1 MNTYRAQQVWEAFK
15 GELIDNGLKD
25 SEDVR
30 QGLSSAI
37 REVADRL
44 CTDVGE
50 MECFIE
56 VVRQIADE
64 IDEIEELVNRRA
76 ESRKSL
82 DAIISLEDD
91 NCDYFDDYGETT
103 RE

>member
-1 MNTYRAQQVWEAFK
+1 MTTYRAEQVWKAFK

-37 REVADRL
+37 REVANRL

-50 MECFIE
+50 MECYID

-64 IDEIEELVNRRA
+64 LEEL
-76 ESRKSL
+76 K
-82 DAIISLEDD
+82 
-91 NCDYFDDYGETT
+91 
-103 RE
+103 

>member
-1 MNTYRAQQVWEAFK
+1 MIETDISRVLIEGDYATIMGVKYKRVEAPKSIRAEEIWEAFK

-30 QGLSSAI
+30 QGLSTAI
-37 REVADRL
+37 RIVADRL

-50 MECFIE
+50 MECPIE

-64 IDEIEELVNRRA
+64 LEEL
-76 ESRKSL
+76 K
-82 DAIISLEDD
+82 
-91 NCDYFDDYGETT
+91 
-103 RE
+103 